1 MTVTQV
7 ARRAGVSAATVSR
20 AFNSPDLVARA
31 TLARVRESARALGF
45 VPNAS
50 ARTLRTQ
57 RSRILGVVL
66 PTLRNPVFAECLE
79 GIAARARDAGYAIV
93 PLFTDYT
100 PARERDAIAHL
111 LARDVDGV
119 ILTVASAARS
129 ASLARLREARLP
141 YVLAYNRHPAQPCVS
156 VDGEQAC
163 AQATGRLLALG
174 HRRIA
179 MVSGTLAASDRAR
192 QRHRGFARAMAAAGT
207 GRAELIEVPF
217 LQDATQALAARLAR
231 ADRPTALLCSNDLLA
246 LRSLRAAAE
255 IVVNNQLERHLC
267 AQAPNV
273 ERTSALVDEALARN
287 IPLDGEL
294 LGYTL
299 HQTLVRLASAWV
311 ERPDELGALERLAG
325 LSKLARALPFEV
337 SMWEVQNACWEVRE
351 QAFHV
356 KHSTDAAWHEAS
368 VTLCAA
374 ARIAGA

>member
-100 PARERDAIAHL
+100 TARERDAIAHL

-163 AQATGRLLALG
+163 AQAAGRLLALG

-246 LRSLRAAAE
+246 LRSLRAAALAGLRVPDQLS
-255 IVVNNQLERHLC
+255 VVGFDGI
-267 AQAPNV
+267 
-273 ERTSALVDEALARN
+273 ALGEALAPRLSTVVQPSGAMGAACVDWLLRAIAGGN
-287 IPLDGEL
+287 PPLAADSISLPFALREGE
-294 LGYTL
+294 TCAPPP
-299 HQTLVRLASAWV
+299 RAKRAAS
-311 ERPDELGALERLAG
+311 P
-325 LSKLARALPFEV
+325 ARARSRHSHP
-337 SMWEVQNACWEVRE
+337 VR
-351 QAFHV
+351 
-356 KHSTDAAWHEAS
+356 SS
-368 VTLCAA
+368 P
-374 ARIAGA
+374 